1 MTRAGELIAI
11 NDRECEVGFTT
22 IASPGTTS
30 IEDGRLV
37 ERIKAGERVAFED
50 LVNKYNASVYSLALR
65 LTNDR
70 EDARD
75 ATQDT
80 FLKVYNNIDKFRG
93 DSQLRTWIYRIA
105 VNQVANQQR
114 WWRRRWR
121 DRTVSL
127 DMGESNEL
135 TLADRLASPNQTP
148 EQNALSTEQRRII
161 VQALGKLKFDFRVA
175 VMLRDIEGLSYEEIS
190 DTLEVSIGTVKSRIA
205 RGREEL
211 RDLLKGSFNA

>member
-22 IASPGTTS
+22 IVSPDTTS

-37 ERIKAGERVAFED
+37 ERIKAGERIAFEE
-50 LVNKYNASVYSLALR
+50 LVNKYNANVYSLALR

-121 DRTVSL
+121 DRTVSI
-127 DMGESNEL
+127 DIGESNEL

-148 EQNALSTEQRRII
+148 EQNALSAEQRRMI
-161 VQALGKLKFDFRVA
+161 VQALSKLKFDFRVA

-190 DTLEVSIGTVKSRIA
+190 ETLEVSIGTVKSRIA

-211 RDLLKGSFNA
+211 RDLLKGSF

>member
-22 IASPGTTS
+22 TVSPDTTS

-37 ERIKAGERVAFED
+37 ERIKAGERIAFEE
-50 LVNKYNASVYSLALR
+50 LVNKYNANVYSLALR

-121 DRTVSL
+121 DRTVSI
-127 DMGESNEL
+127 DIGESNEL

-148 EQNALSTEQRRII
+148 EQNALSAEQRRMI
-161 VQALGKLKFDFRVA
+161 VQALSKLKFDFRVA

-190 DTLEVSIGTVKSRIA
+190 ETLEVSIGTVKSRIA

-211 RDLLKGSFNA
+211 RDLLKGSF